1 MARVLV
7 AVGYLAYSLGRRGPC
22 DRPPVSAGVVAL
34 LVGTQAPDLIDEPLV
49 MWLRLLS
56 SGRRLGHSLLFLA
69 TGTVVLE
76 ALGHRFERREVAVD
90 GDPIIGR
97 VQFKTVQP
105 PSLIERHCSD
115 KVQ

>member
-1 MARVLV
+1 
-7 AVGYLAYSLGRRGPC
+7 
-22 DRPPVSAGVVAL
+22 
-34 LVGTQAPDLIDEPLV
+34 

-90 GDPIIGR
+90 GGPIIGR
-97 VQFKTVQP
+97 GTTKAELAVYLTRVLHSGQR
-105 PSLIERHCSD
+105 SDGRERADDLIWKQIAEDILGVYNKHSD
-115 KVQ
+115 TR